1 MDDGYSGR
9 NFERPAMRELLEE
22 VRAGNVYGIIVKDF
36 SRFGRNFI
44 EVGIEK
50 IFPMLGVRF
59 IAVNNQFDSIA
70 YEGITPDMD
79 VSFQNLMYDYFSA
92 ENSVKIKND
101 LLNRRKRGK
110 FLGTS
115 APLGYMK
122 SPQDHNQFIIES
134 EAAEIVKLIFK
145 LFDECGVKAEV
156 ARYLNANHIPTPL
169 EYAVQKGRLKR
180 WRYSEEKKFWSGA
193 IVGKILKNEIYIG
206 NTVLR
211 KSEVQEPAS
220 SKRIF
225 FSRKDCEI
233 YENAH
238 EPIISKELFEWV
250 NSPDFI
256 SKQEKEKL
264 NGKEAERIEQRNRE
278 KVCGRGEKHKYRVA
292 FHLYLW

>member
-1 MDDGYSGR
+1 MLVIMILALYLRLSKEDMDAADESNSITNQRRILRKYIEQRPEFQGFIIKEYVDDGYSGR

-22 VRAGNVYGIIVKDF
+22 VKAGKVYGIIVKDF

-44 EVGIEK
+44 EVGDYVEK

-59 IAVNNQFDSIA
+59 IAVNNQFDSIT

-115 APLGYMK
+115 APLGYVK
-122 SPQDHNQFIIES
+122 SPQGHNQLIIES

-145 LFDECGVKAEV
+145 LYDECGVKAEV

-169 EYAVQKGRLKR
+169 ETPYFVSQ
-180 WRYSEEKKFWSGA
+180 RYRNRHLQSVYSF
-193 IVGKILKNEIYIG
+193 
-206 NTVLR
+206 
-211 KSEVQEPAS
+211 
-220 SKRIF
+220 
-225 FSRKDCEI
+225 
-233 YENAH
+233 
-238 EPIISKELFEWV
+238 
-250 NSPDFI
+250 
-256 SKQEKEKL
+256 QEKI
-264 NGKEAERIEQRNRE
+264 GKSMKMLMNQLYQRNSSN
-278 KVCGRGEKHKYRVA
+278 G
-292 FHLYLW
+292 